1 MGLSTE
7 APATD
12 RPPAVPES
20 FHDLLAGFRA
30 VLDGTLAGWLE
41 GKRQEA
47 AAGESPEMLEL
58 IDGVGQLATHGG
70 KRLRPALV
78 LYTYRAFG
86 GACDEEAL
94 PLALATEL

>member
-12 RPPAVPES
+12 RPPAVPEN

-30 VLDGTLAGWLE
+30 LLEGRLAAWLE
-41 GKRQEA
+41 SRRQEA

-58 IDGVGQLATHGG
+58 IDGVGRLATHGG

-78 LYTYRAFG
+78 YFSYRAFG
-86 GACDEEAL
+86 GASEDEAL
-94 PLALATEL
+94 PLAL